1 MNIVIISLLVTAVL
15 MTLASLL
22 GGLFLMVKGGDLN
35 KKYGNTFMKARVVS
49 QGITIALFIIAF
61 FLMGVR
67 TL

>member
-1 MNIVIISLLVTAVL
+1 MNIVIISLLITAVL